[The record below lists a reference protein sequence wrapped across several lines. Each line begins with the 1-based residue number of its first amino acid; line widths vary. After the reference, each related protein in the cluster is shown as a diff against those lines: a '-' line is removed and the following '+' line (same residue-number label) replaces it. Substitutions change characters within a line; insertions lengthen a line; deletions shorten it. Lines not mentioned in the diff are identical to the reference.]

1 MHKNFKIIIWIIVL
15 ALGISAVCAIALN
28 RGESISA
35 MWFIAAAGCVYAIA
49 YRFYAAWIAAS
60 VLVVD
65 ETRATP
71 AERLDNGRDF
81 MPTNKWVVFGHHFAA
96 IAGPGP
102 LIGPTLAAQFGYLP
116 GTLWILIG
124 AVLGGAVQDMVTL
137 FFSTR
142 RNARSL
148 GQMARDEIGP
158 IGGAAALIG
167 TFLIMIILIA
177 VLGLV
182 VVNAMKHSPWA
193 TSTVAATIPIAMLV
207 GVYMRNFRPG
217 RVLEASLLGV
227 ALLLLAVVGGGW
239 INHSQAL
246 RGLFDYEG
254 LSLAWMIIAYGFAAA
269 VMPVWLLLAP
279 RDYLSTFVK
288 LGTVILLAIAIIILQ
303 PQIHMPALTQF
314 TDGTGPIFGGKL
326 FPFVFITIAC
336 GAISGFHA
344 LIASGTTPKLLG
356 NERDIRMIG
365 YGAMLLESFV
375 AIMAMIAATVLE
387 PGVFFAINSPAG
399 VVGKEAVDAIAK
411 INSWG
416 FAVTVEQMNQ
426 LAQDMGESSL
436 FARTGGAPSLAVG
449 MASIFGSAFGKGML
463 AIWYHF
469 AIMFEAIFILTTLDA
484 GTRVGRFMLQDMLG
498 NIWPKIG
505 QTSWMPSVILTSGL
519 VVSGWGYFLYIGV
532 IDPNGGVNILWPL
545 FGIANQMLA
554 AIALCVATGI
564 LVKSGKLKYAWI
576 TGVPLVWLIIVTSTA
591 AWQKIFSEDIRVGF
605 FAAANDLATKL
616 AAGALPPEKA
626 AVAPQLIFNQ
636 QLDAY
641 LTMFFVVV
649 LWVVITDMLY
659 VTYKY
664 LAGKPLLPLTEV
676 AHEPSRLVENWVRD

>member
-1 MHKNFKIIIWIIVL
+1 MNKYMNKNLKMFVWL
-15 ALGISAVCAIALN
+15 AVGLLGTFALSTIALS
-28 RGESISA
+28 RGESINA
-35 MWFIAAAGCVYAIA
+35 LWLITAAVCIYAIA
-49 YRFYAAWIAAS
+49 YRFYAAWIAAK
-60 VLVVD
+60 VLVID

-71 AERLDNGRDF
+71 AERLDNGRDY
-81 MPTNKWVVFGHHFAA
+81 MPTNKWIVFGHHFAA

-102 LIGPTLAAQFGYLP
+102 LVGPTLAAQFGYLP

-137 FFSTR
+137 FFSMR
-142 RNARSL
+142 RNGRSL
-148 GQMARDEIGP
+148 GQMARDEIGV
-158 IGGAAALIG
+158 IGGTAALIG

-193 TSTVAATIPIAMLV
+193 TSTVAATIPIAMII
-207 GVYMRNFRPG
+207 GVYMRNIRPG
-217 RVLEASLLGV
+217 RVLEASAIGV
-227 ALLLLAVVGGGW
+227 ALLLFSVFAGGW
-239 INHSQAL
+239 IDHNESL
-246 RGLFDYEG
+246 RVLFDHEG
-254 LSLAWMIIAYGFAAA
+254 LPLAYAIIVYGFAAA
-269 VMPVWLLLAP
+269 VLPVWLLLAP
-279 RDYLSTFVK
+279 RDYLSTYMK
-288 LGTVILLAIAIIILQ
+288 LGTVILLAIAIVILR

-344 LIASGTTPKLLG
+344 LISSGTTPKLLA

-399 VVGKEAVDAIAK
+399 VVGKEAIDAVAK

-426 LAQDMGESSL
+426 LARDMGESSL

-449 MASIFGSAFGKGML
+449 MASIFGSAFGKHLL
-463 AIWYHF
+463 ALWYHF

-498 NIWPKIG
+498 NFNKKLG
-505 QTSWMPSVILTSGL
+505 ETSYMPSVIFTSAI
-519 VVSGWGYFLYIGV
+519 VVAGWGYFLYIGV

-554 AIALCVATGI
+554 AIALCVATAI
-564 LVKSGKLKYAWI
+564 LVKSGKLKYAWVTALPLTWLVTI
-576 TGVPLVWLIIVTSTA
+576 TTTA
-591 AWQKIFSEDIRVGF
+591 AYQKIFSDDIRVGF
-605 FAAANDLATKL
+605 FAAANDLSAKL
-616 AAGALPPEKA
+616 ASGILPADKA

-636 QLDAY
+636 HLDAY
-641 LTMFFVVV
+641 LTMFFVAV
-649 LWVVITDMLY
+649 LWIVIIDMLI
-659 VTYKY
+659 VCKHA
-664 LAGKPLLPLTEV
+664 LQGMRILPLSDAPYVKT
-676 AHEPSRLVENWVRD
+676 AL